1 MAFEY
6 TMTDAIAAVKNQKK
20 RPFETYVLGPFLMWY
35 AYKDR
40 GMSRRARRML
50 AAAGAYVVMRNLNS
64 YQEAL
69 ASLPRRKVI
78 NGS

>member
-1 MAFEY
+1 MAVQY
-6 TMTDAIAAVKNQKK
+6 NMTDALAAVKNQKK
-20 RPFETYVLGPFLMWY
+20 RPFETYILGPFLMWY
-35 AYKDR
+35 AFKDK

-50 AAAGAYVVMRNLNS
+50 AAAGAYVVMRNINS

-69 ASLPRRKVI
+69 ASLPKRKVI